1 MLNRRLVKTS
11 CICVFVFVLA
21 FVFVVFVSFLFD
33 YPCTK
38 PKKIEKK
45 KEPMQTKTFFKSQDT
60 HKNQI
65 MTYIVRSI
73 FIDKKCKNLRH

>member
-11 CICVFVFVLA
+11 CICVFVFVFAFVLA

-60 HKNQI
+60 QKSNNDIHSKEH
-65 MTYIVRSI
+65 
-73 FIDKKCKNLRH
+73 FH